1 MDAKTVGAA
10 IRQELPH
17 LDFVVWDLEPLMPYF
32 HYWRKNMVFIECEKM
47 VASGIAERLAARP
60 DFFKAHFFKGV
71 RKPKRLSTLERPDCD
86 FNVIILARAR
96 EKEPEL
102 EEKIAELILFS
113 FNGSIPMR
121 LGDVLGA
128 VALCF
133 EGKKASIPKFHKYMT
148 ERYLGWFANIV
159 LFKFSKRFKIVGIR
173 EPHIE
178 RGKRNLEAI
187 KEVDEF
193 E

>member
-1 MDAKTVGAA
+1 MDAKTVGEA
-10 IRQELPH
+10 IRKEMPH
-17 LDFVVWDLEPLMPYF
+17 LDFVVWDLAPLKPYL
-32 HYWRKNMVFIECEKM
+32 HYWRKNIVFIECEK
-47 VASGIAERLAARP
+47 IAARVLAECLSARP
-60 DFFKAHFFKGV
+60 DFSKAHFFLGV
-71 RKPKRLSTLERPDCD
+71 RRPKRLSSLDRPEHD
-86 FNVIILARAR
+86 FNVVILARAR

-159 LFKFSKRFKIVGIR
+159 LYKFSKRFKIEGIR
-173 EPHIE
+173 GPHIE
-178 RGKRNLEAI
+178 RGKRNLVAI